1 MELDE
6 ILISRAIIERYT
18 EKLLNHLEVD
28 VAIVGGGPSGL
39 TPAWLLAKQG
49 WKVAVFERKL
59 SIGGGMWG
67 GGMMFNELVFQE
79 EARPLIEELGIRLR
93 PAFQGYYTADAI
105 EAVCTLA
112 SQTVKA
118 GAAIF
123 NCISA
128 EDVMVRENK
137 VCGLVIAWT
146 PVEMSGLHVDPLTIR
161 AKCVVDATGHD
172 IEVVKV
178 FLRKNQ
184 PAALATPSGAIG
196 GERSMWADVG
206 ERETVAHTKEIYP
219 GLFVSG
225 MAVTAT
231 HGTNRMGPVFGGMFL
246 SGKKVAELIHARL
259 SQQK

>member
-1 MELDE
+1 MPLDE
-6 ILISRAIIERYT
+6 IFITRAIIERYT
-18 EKLLNHLEVD
+18 EKLLNNLDVD

-39 TPAWLLAKQG
+39 TPAWILARQG

-79 EARPLIEELGIRLR
+79 EAKSILEELGVRLR
-93 PAFQGYYTADAI
+93 PVFEGYYTADAI
-105 EAVCTLA
+105 ETVTTLA

-118 GAAIF
+118 GATIF

-128 EDVMVRENK
+128 EDVMVRENQ
-137 VCGLVIAWT
+137 VCGLVLSWTAVDIA
-146 PVEMSGLHVDPLTIR
+146 GLHVDPLTIR

-184 PAALATPSGAIG
+184 PVNLTTPSGGIG

-225 MAVTAT
+225 MAATAT
-231 HGTNRMGPVFGGMFL
+231 YGTFRMGPVFGGMFL
-246 SGKKVAELIHARL
+246 SGKKLADLIHQRL
-259 SQQK
+259 TGEG

>member
-1 MELDE
+1 
-6 ILISRAIIERYT
+6 
-18 EKLLNHLEVD
+18 
-28 VAIVGGGPSGL
+28 
-39 TPAWLLAKQG
+39 
-49 WKVAVFERKL
+49 
-59 SIGGGMWG
+59 
-67 GGMMFNELVFQE
+67 MMFNELVFQE
-79 EARPLIEELGIRLR
+79 EARPLIEELGVRLK
-93 PAFQGYYTADAI
+93 PAFPGYYTADAI
-105 EAVCTLA
+105 EAVTTLA

-118 GAAIF
+118 GATVF
-123 NCISA
+123 SCLGA
-128 EDVMVRENK
+128 EDVMVRENR
-137 VCGLVIAWT
+137 VCGLVLSWT
-146 PVEMSGLHVDPLTIR
+146 PVEVAGLHVDPLTIR

-184 PAALATPSGAIG
+184 PATLSTPSGGIG

-246 SGKKVAELIHARL
+246 SGKKVAELINERL
-259 SQQK
+259 SRQG

>member
-1 MELDE
+1 MGLDE
-6 ILISRAIIERYT
+6 ILITRAIIERYT
-18 EKLLNHLEVD
+18 EKLLNHLDVD

-39 TPAWLLAKQG
+39 TPAWLLARQG

-67 GGMMFNELVFQE
+67 GGMMFNELVIQE
-79 EARPLIEELGIRLR
+79 EARPLLEEIGVRLR
-93 PAFQGYYTADAI
+93 PAFEGYYTADAI
-105 EAVCTLA
+105 EAVTTLA

-128 EDVMVRENK
+128 EDVMVRENR
-137 VCGLVIAWT
+137 VCGLVLSWTAVEIA
-146 PVEMSGLHVDPLTIR
+146 GLHVDPLTIR
-161 AKCVVDATGHD
+161 AKYVVDATGHD
-172 IEVVKV
+172 IEVIKV

-184 PAALATPSGAIG
+184 PVTLDSPSGAIG
-196 GERSMWADVG
+196 GERSMWAEVG

-219 GLFVSG
+219 GLFASG

-231 HGTNRMGPVFGGMFL
+231 YGTNRMGPIFGGMFL
-246 SGKKVAELIHARL
+246 SGKKVAEQIHERL
-259 SQQK
+259 ASEG

>member
-6 ILISRAIIERYT
+6 VLITRAIIERYT
-18 EKLLNHLEVD
+18 EKLLNHLDVD

-39 TPAWLLAKQG
+39 TPAWRLAQQG

-67 GGMMFNELVFQE
+67 GGMMFNELVVQE
-79 EARPLIEELGIRLR
+79 AAKPLLEEIGVRLR
-93 PAFQGYYTADAI
+93 PAFEGYYTADAI
-105 EAVCTLA
+105 EAVSTLA

-128 EDVMVRENK
+128 EDVMVRENR
-137 VCGLVIAWT
+137 VCGLVLSWTAVEIA
-146 PVEMSGLHVDPLTIR
+146 GLHVDPLTIR
-161 AKCVVDATGHD
+161 AKYVVDATGHD
-172 IEVVKV
+172 IEVIKV

-184 PAALATPSGAIG
+184 PVTLDSPSGGIG
-196 GERSMWADVG
+196 GERSMWAEVG

-219 GLFVSG
+219 GLFASG

-246 SGKKVAELIHARL
+246 SGQKVAELIHERL
-259 SQQK
+259 SSQG

>member
-1 MELDE
+1 MGLDE
-6 ILISRAIIERYT
+6 VLITRAIIERYT
-18 EKLLNHLEVD
+18 EKLLNHLDVD

-39 TPAWLLAKQG
+39 TPAWLLARQG

-67 GGMMFNELVFQE
+67 GGMMFNELVVQE
-79 EARPLIEELGIRLR
+79 EAKSLLEEIGVRLR
-93 PAFQGYYTADAI
+93 PAFEGYYTADAI
-105 EAVCTLA
+105 EAVTTLA

-128 EDVMVRENK
+128 EDVMVRENR
-137 VCGLVIAWT
+137 VCGLVLSWT
-146 PVEMSGLHVDPLTIR
+146 PVDIAGLHVDPLTIR

-184 PAALATPSGAIG
+184 PATLQSPTGGIG
-196 GERSMWADVG
+196 GERSMWADKG
-206 ERETVAHTKEIYP
+206 ERETVAQTREIYP
-219 GLFVSG
+219 GLFTSG

-231 HGTNRMGPVFGGMFL
+231 YGTNRMGPIFGGMFL
-246 SGKKVAELIHARL
+246 SGQKVAELIHERL
-259 SQQK
+259 SSGE